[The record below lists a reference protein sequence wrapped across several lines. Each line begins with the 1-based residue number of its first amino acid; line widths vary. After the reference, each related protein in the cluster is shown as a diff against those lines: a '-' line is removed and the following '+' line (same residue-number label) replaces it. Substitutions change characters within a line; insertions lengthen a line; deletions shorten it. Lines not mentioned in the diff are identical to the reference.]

1 MDLCETDLPLPC
13 RPATPPANRGIGR
26 YTAARGEFGSPFLN
40 GPHRSV

>member
-26 YTAARGEFGSPFLN
+26 YAAARGEFGSPFLN